1 MAAAIASTRME
12 SSKID
17 SAGVE
22 SGAKMLVGLI
32 ANGPGWRACRVLPFA
47 QPVPGGTS
55 RRCTSEDRT
64 GCSPWGRGAPSGR
77 TPGPSAIPA
86 RVSPFRRP
94 WKSGRLRSL
103 RRRGYAVRHLLP
115 EPDERPLHRGDQR
128 VIAGAV
134 DPLRHGG
141 FPDAER
147 LAALADQL
155 PSTLQDDGL
164 SGDPVEA
171 RDADRSAVAGP
182 DAGKD
187 RRPPGRDRDLL
198 RGEAIAH
205 RGDESAADL
214 GVERAS
220 PAIELRDHE
229 LVRAGAGHDLWPVD
243 GLRDLDGTDRQ
254 RRIGWRPA
262 LAVPDLKG
270 RQRVEPGRAR
280 APQTARQRQGHRAGE
295 QRRQTDMGHAGH
307 LFPFSTASGC
317 SSRYWASERTE
328 RAAASRSA
336 SVLVRSY
343 PTLAFCT
350 ATFWY
355 DPSVERIWSREAPAL
370 VMASMKL
377 AAISAG
383 GPSSMERVFSA
394 CTKVRRAA
402 FDVAVRLAIRG
413 PTSVAIPRMSPSRS
427 RRLSCAAEELTSRSI
442 PSVTFMIFSVSFCSA
457 CTI

>member
-1 MAAAIASTRME
+1 MAAATASTRTE

-47 QPVPGGTS
+47 RPVPGSIRRHFASERRIEARPS
-55 RRCTSEDRT
+55 RRGPP
-64 GCSPWGRGAPSGR
+64 GCRPAPSG
-77 TPGPSAIPA
+77 IPA

-94 WKSGRLRSL
+94 WKSGGLCRL
-103 RRRGYAVRHLLP
+103 RRRGHAVGQLLA
-115 EPDERPLHRGDQR
+115 EPDEHLLHRGDQR

-134 DPLRHGG
+134 DLLGHGG

-171 RDADRSAVAGP
+171 RDADGSAVAGP
-182 DAGKD
+182 DTGKD

-205 RGDESAADL
+205 HRDESAADL

-229 LVRAGAGHDLWPVD
+229 LVRAGAGHDLWPVV

-270 RQRVEPGRAR
+270 RQR
-280 APQTARQRQGHRAGE
+280 QGHRAGE
-295 QRRQTDMGHAGH
+295 QRRQMDMGHAGH

-350 ATFWY
+350 ATFW
-355 DPSVERIWSREAPAL
+355 
-370 VMASMKL
+370 
-377 AAISAG
+377 
-383 GPSSMERVFSA
+383 
-394 CTKVRRAA
+394 
-402 FDVAVRLAIRG
+402 
-413 PTSVAIPRMSPSRS
+413 
-427 RRLSCAAEELTSRSI
+427 
-442 PSVTFMIFSVSFCSA
+442 
-457 CTI
+457 